1 MNLFR
6 TRRAAPVPS
15 SRRRSRG
22 QVIVIFAGAMLAF
35 MGLMAIVIDVSW
47 YWANT
52 LRVQRAA
59 DAAALAGV
67 VWLPNLYS
75 SADTT
80 ARAEAKKNGY
90 EQGVNGATITTA
102 KDPAND
108 RKLVVTISAPV
119 PSFFARV
126 VGIQSFQ
133 VTRTS
138 KAEFILPVAMGSPEN
153 YYGVFGDIR
162 GATFTGPV
170 QSSTPF
176 LAPTAIT
183 AANKCSPNCNWVTTN
198 NIFNKTVSNNST
210 FSSSAAINGSQ
221 QVWGGWNLGVPGGAT
236 VNGLEIRLIAKL
248 DGGVVAANCTI
259 GVQASP
265 NGGTNWYPAPA
276 SPAVTTSL
284 ALAENTYTF
293 GTQASTS
300 PFGVHTWV
308 PGDFGNSTTTGFMVR
323 LQWNQGSCAAAR
335 FARVDTLNV
344 RVTYTQTVTS
354 APADKQL
361 KGPGTTCANGLSDC
375 LNPDGSVLNY
385 RGFWGTMNTEGAAN
399 VNGDAFQPYY
409 DTPTSTPA
417 PPCPTAS
424 IRACYDAFNYYNYA
438 IDMPANSTGGYVYI
452 FDPEFCATA
461 IDSGTGDRWFG
472 GSNGISSWYELYD
485 TNNTPYNL
493 LDDTKIVG
501 GQSGAKFTN
510 LAASDS
516 SMGGSGG
523 SECEQTNSVYGDGR
537 DYHDSW
543 YLLNPGAP
551 LSGGTDGTVYRL
563 HTTGTDP
570 LNGAAQR
577 NANGEQSFA
586 IYASASIAPSVY
598 GLGAMQMFSP
608 LSSSGGTTFS
618 EFYIAQVPAAHAGKT
633 LELSLWDPGDTKPL
647 NAVISIE
654 IPTSSG
660 WSATSMNW
668 TSVAGTSNGPQPC
681 SGYPAGSGNSITTN
695 VGNTTGT
702 YNGCWLTIDVSIPPT
717 YTADQSGW
725 WKIRYTMTGSG
736 TSSDVTTW
744 TAKIRGNPVHLVL
757 P

>member
-6 TRRAAPVPS
+6 TQRAAPVPS

-90 EQGVNGATITTA
+90 EAGVNGTTISTS

-108 RKLVVTISAPV
+108 RKLIVTISAPV

-153 YYGVFGDIR
+153 YYGVFGQVRD
-162 GATFTGPV
+162 ATFTGTTPG
-170 QSSTPF
+170 STTFSPPTA
-176 LAPTAIT
+176 APTPTWVTPTNADALLDDNLYAVSHATNNEMQMWSTFNFTNGGSPKIPSGAT
-183 AANKCSPNCNWVTTN
+183 IDGLQVLLGGTQLTGSGGTTSNCTLGVDMSWDGGTTWSTRVNSAPLSTIKGNLPVLGSAANTTVWGGHTWVQGDFANGGGATGFRLRLRWQQTTCSAARTASLDSLTVNVSFHVTTTTTTN
-198 NIFNKTVSNNST
+198 N
-210 FSSSAAINGSQ
+210 
-221 QVWGGWNLGVPGGAT
+221 NL
-236 VNGLEIRLIAKL
+236 
-248 DGGVVAANCTI
+248 
-259 GVQASP
+259 Q
-265 NGGTNWYPAPA
+265 
-276 SPAVTTSL
+276 
-284 ALAENTYTF
+284 
-293 GTQASTS
+293 
-300 PFGVHTWV
+300 
-308 PGDFGNSTTTGFMVR
+308 
-323 LQWNQGSCAAAR
+323 
-335 FARVDTLNV
+335 
-344 RVTYTQTVTS
+344 
-354 APADKQL
+354 
-361 KGPGTTCANGLSDC
+361 GPGTGCANGVSDC
-375 LNPDGSVLNY
+375 FKPDGAALTP

-409 DTPTSTPA
+409 DNPTSTAA
-417 PPCPTAS
+417 PPCPTPS

-461 IDSGTGDRWFG
+461 LDSGTGDRWFDQTH
-472 GSNGISSWYELYD
+472 NTNPISSWYELYD

-493 LDDTKIVG
+493 LDDTKIIG
-501 GQSGAKFTN
+501 GQSGTKFTDI
-510 LAASDS
+510 AASDS

-523 SECEQTNSVYGDGR
+523 SECKQVNTAYGDGR

-551 LSGGTDGTVYRL
+551 LTGGTDGTVYRL

-570 LNGAAQR
+570 TNGAAQR
-577 NANGEQSFA
+577 NANGEQSFS

-654 IPTSSG
+654 IPTPSG
-660 WSATSMNW
+660 WTATSMNW
-668 TSVAGTSNGPQPC
+668 TAVSGTSNGAQPC
-681 SGYPAGSGNSITTN
+681 NGYPAGSGMSITTN

-702 YNGCWLTIDVSIPPT
+702 YNGCWLTIDVSIP
-717 YTADQSGW
+717 TAYAGDQSGW
-725 WKIRYTMTGSG
+725 WKIRYTMTGTG

-744 TAKIRGNPVHLVL
+744 TE
-757 P
+757 